1 MAVVMGAEIMKGF
14 VVFAQTA
21 SKTNKI
27 TEVVLQRF
35 GCPGLAFSEFCA
47 GRRVMSI
54 SRRKADTC
62 RTETR
67 HEVFQRGS
75 ERAARA

>member
-1 MAVVMGAEIMKGF
+1 MKGF

-21 SKTNKI
+21 WKMNKI
-27 TEVVLQRF
+27 TEMVLHRLGSLKF
-35 GCPGLAFSEFCA
+35 ARSEFCA

-54 SRRKADTC
+54 SRRKTDMC
-62 RTETR
+62 RTETL
-67 HEVFQRGS
+67 HEAFQRGS